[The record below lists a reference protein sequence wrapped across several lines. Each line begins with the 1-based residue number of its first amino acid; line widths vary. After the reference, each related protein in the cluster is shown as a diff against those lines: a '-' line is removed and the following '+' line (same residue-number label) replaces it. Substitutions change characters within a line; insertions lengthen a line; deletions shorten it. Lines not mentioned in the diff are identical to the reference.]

1 MQSLL
6 NAIRVPVF
14 IALLFLFAACADTE
28 ADYDVGDQVEV
39 LAGGTWYPS
48 EVLEVKNGSYK
59 VRHVNDDGSQDNW
72 VEEENIRFA
81 EENVI
86 PNDARPENVNK
97 EKMETQNGALPK
109 IKGTSWSLLCIYEKG
124 TTPKYMHTFPE
135 YLFCN
140 NGRWELHALSNSI
153 GQMGTY
159 TIDGNQLITVHD
171 GADRLTGK
179 YTITWHA
186 AENYLE
192 LDDGKLVF
200 RLRYRTEAKC

>member
-1 MQSLL
+1 
-6 NAIRVPVF
+6 
-14 IALLFLFAACADTE
+14 
-28 ADYDVGDQVEV
+28 
-39 LAGGTWYPS
+39 
-48 EVLEVKNGSYK
+48 
-59 VRHVNDDGSQDNW
+59 
-72 VEEENIRFA
+72 
-81 EENVI
+81 
-86 PNDARPENVNK
+86 
-97 EKMETQNGALPK
+97 
-109 IKGTSWSLLCIYEKG
+109 
-124 TTPKYMHTFPE
+124 MHTFPE

-140 NGRWELHALSNSI
+140 NGRWELHSLSNSI